1 MAQVVMAL
9 FAVAMLLAACAPAA
23 PAPTAPGQAP
33 PGPQAPPQ
41 APAASAPTASTQ
53 TAGASPYGNAAEWE
67 RTQEA
72 GKREGRVVVAGP
84 GFPGLRNA
92 LIEGFQ
98 RAHGITLEYLSLSGA
113 EVVSRVDREARTG
126 GPTLDVYMGGF
137 TGCWTMAERDQV
149 EDIRAYLL
157 DPVALAP
164 AGWTGGQLKFLEAS
178 PDMLPDSK
186 CGLLNTQWVMTD
198 LFVNRDLVPP
208 ASIRSWRDLLKPEYK
223 GKIASFDPRRPGA
236 AQTTVPYLSRLFG
249 IDYLRD
255 LYVGQEVALTAEARQ
270 LAEWVARGAYPIGIA
285 LVQPAVEPLRAEGLP
300 LERVFPADGPGVLT
314 PGSGS
319 ILRIKNGPNPNAA
332 AVFINWMASKE
343 AQEIWEREM
352 LETSLRTD
360 VSHQVP
366 DYVIPKPGIQYPVD
380 AADPEQYFKY
390 GADARAALQQLLGR

>member
-1 MAQVVMAL
+1 MPAIRTTLVL
-9 FAVAMLLAACAPAA
+9 VAALLAACAPAGGSPS
-23 PAPTAPGQAP
+23 PAPPRDKPAAAQP
-33 PGPQAPPQ
+33 
-41 APAASAPTASTQ
+41 PAASAPAATGTQ
-53 TAGASPYGNAAEWE
+53 AAGAPQYGNAAEWE
-67 RTQEA
+67 RTKEA

-92 LIEGFQ
+92 LVEGFQ
-98 RAHGITLEYLSLSGA
+98 RAHGITVEYLGLSGA
-113 EVVSRVDREARTG
+113 EAVSRVDREAKTG

-137 TGCWTMAERDQV
+137 TGCWTMAERDQI

-157 DPVALAP
+157 DPVALDP
-164 AGWTGGQLKFLEAS
+164 AGWTDGKPKLLEAS
-178 PDMLPDSK
+178 PDMHPDSK

-198 LFVNRDLVPP
+198 LFVNRDLIPP

-255 LYVGQEVALTAEARQ
+255 LYVGQEVVLTAEARQ

-285 LVQPAVEPLRAEGLP
+285 LVQPAVEPLRDEGLP
-300 LERVFPADGPGVLT
+300 LERVFPTDGPGVLT

-319 ILRIKNGPNPNAA
+319 IMRIKNGPNPKAA

-352 LETSLRTD
+352 KETSRRTD
-360 VSHQVP
+360 VAHNVP
-366 DYVIPKPGIQYPVD
+366 EYVIPKPGVQYPVD

-390 GADARAALQQLLGR
+390 GAEARTALQQLLGR